1 MKATKRF
8 VIIEETTDQE
18 IASRH
23 FSKFCPF
30 TPDHK
35 CQQSDCMMFVNI
47 SVRDVENPDIYYQS
61 SGYGRCGLV
70 NIPAQSRMF
79 RDGQINNEKEYFISE
94 IEPES
99 GQNIS
104 ED

>member
-18 IASRH
+18 IASRD

-30 TPDHK
+30 MHDYK
-35 CQQSDCMMFVNI
+35 CKQSDCMMFVKI
-47 SVRDVENPDIYYQS
+47 AIRDVENPDTCYQS

-70 NIPAQSRMF
+70 NIPVQSRMF
-79 RDGQINNEKEYFISE
+79 TDNNGKEYFIGE
-94 IEPES
+94 IEPDGGHSITE
-99 GQNIS
+99 
-104 ED
+104 